1 MPAGDI
7 RSKVVQGLAWTGM
20 SQVAL
25 QITRLAV
32 AVVIA
37 RLLTPAEYGLA
48 AMALVFSSLVLVFS
62 DFALGAALIQRK
74 TLTEADR
81 STAFWTMAATGVGF
95 CVLGVALSGP
105 VASLYDEPDAQPL
118 LAGLSVSFLITALG
132 ATHQSL
138 LLREM
143 SFRRLELLTMAGGL
157 AGGGGAIVVATLD
170 GGAWAIIAQQVITAT
185 VITGLVIFA
194 TPWRPRRTFSMDSL
208 RSLWGFSGYLVG
220 HRLLFYLHQN
230 ADRFLIG
237 RYIGAAALGTYAVA
251 YNLMLIPV
259 GRIGT
264 PLQRVLAPA
273 FSRMQEEP
281 ERMAAAWARVVRL
294 VAVVTVPALA
304 GLIVVAPD
312 FIPVVLGDQWA
323 EAIPLIQI
331 LAWVGMLQALQSPHI
346 DVLMA
351 RGRTSV
357 IFSYSCVFTAAH
369 IIAFVIGLQWGVTG
383 VAIAYAISST
393 LVEPALTVLTAR
405 AMGVSPMVFVRSVT
419 GVFQAAAVMAA
430 ATFALRAAL
439 VDADVPQFARLV
451 LVSLAGVV
459 IFVPLCAWRV
469 PEVAQEIR
477 GLFRRVAPTPKVP
490 VATPVAG
497 ES

>member
-1 MPAGDI
+1 
-7 RSKVVQGLAWTGM
+7 
-20 SQVAL
+20 
-25 QITRLAV
+25 
-32 AVVIA
+32 
-37 RLLTPAEYGLA
+37 
-48 AMALVFSSLVLVFS
+48 
-62 DFALGAALIQRK
+62 
-74 TLTEADR
+74 
-81 STAFWTMAATGVGF
+81 
-95 CVLGVALSGP
+95 
-105 VASLYDEPDAQPL
+105 
-118 LAGLSVSFLITALG
+118 
-132 ATHQSL
+132 
-138 LLREM
+138 M

-157 AGGGGAIVVATLD
+157 AGGVGAIVVAALD

-185 VITGLVIFA
+185 VMTALVVVA
-194 TPWRPRRTFSMDSL
+194 SPWRPQRTFSMASL

-312 FIPVVLGDQWA
+312 FIPVVLGAQWV
-323 EAIPLIQI
+323 EAVPLIQI

-357 IFSYSCVFTAAH
+357 IFRYSCVFTAAH
-369 IIAFVIGLQWGVTG
+369 IVAFVVGLQWGVTG

-393 LVEPALTVLTAR
+393 LVEPTLTVLTAR

-430 ATFALRAAL
+430 GTLLLRAAL
-439 VDADVPQFARLV
+439 VDADVPQLARLV
-451 LVSLAGVV
+451 IVSLAGVL

-469 PEVAQEIR
+469 PEVAQEVR
-477 GLFRRVAPTPKVP
+477 GLFRRVSPPAKVP